1 MRSPSRVRFAVV
13 GAGAIGDVH
22 ARAIR
27 SLPEV
32 AELRLVVSTRE
43 ATARRL
49 AEAQG
54 VTGWSTDYQ
63 AVLADPEVD
72 AVSIC
77 TPSGT
82 HADLAVAG
90 LRAGKHVMV
99 EKPIDISLE
108 AADRIIAA
116 ERASGAKVAVVSQHR
131 FDPSTERV
139 VAAIQAGELG
149 RLTSGVAATAWWRG
163 QSYYDS
169 GRWRGTWAM
178 DGGGAVMNQTIHTID
193 LLLAMLGV
201 PTEVFAYS
209 GRLAHERV
217 EVEDTAV
224 AVVRFAGGA
233 LGIIHGTTAAYPGL
247 DASVRV
253 FGTKG
258 SAVISDDELVYFHHN
273 PGPAP
278 ELAMPLPM
286 TETNQVTGAERLAAA
301 DGPRLGAAHV
311 AQFADFVDAIG
322 SGRPVRVGTKE
333 ARAVLAVVSAST
345 GRRRPARRSRSSL
358 AERQAA
364 AARCGAP
371 AVSSARRPRAPSW
384 PGPCT
389 APSLGP
395 TAAWSR
401 RPG

>member
-54 VTGWSTDYQ
+54 ATGWSTDYQ

-82 HADLAVAG
+82 HADLAVAA

-333 ARAVLAVVSAST
+333 ARAVLAVVLSLYRSAASGT
-345 GRRRPARRSRSSL
+345 PVPI
-358 AERQAA
+358 E
-364 AARCGAP
+364 
-371 AVSSARRPRAPSW
+371 
-384 PGPCT
+384 PG
-389 APSLGP
+389 
-395 TAAWSR
+395 
-401 RPG
+401 

>member
-1 MRSPSRVRFAVV
+1 MSSHTIVRFAVV
-13 GAGAIGDVH
+13 GAGVIGEVH

-27 SLPEV
+27 SLPDV

-54 VTGWSTDYQ
+54 ATGWSADYQ

-82 HADLAVAG
+82 HADLAVAA
-90 LRAGKHVMV
+90 LQAGKHVMV
-99 EKPIDISLE
+99 EKPIDVSLD

-131 FDPSTERV
+131 FDPATEQV
-139 VAAIQAGELG
+139 VAAIQAGDLG
-149 RLTSGVAATAWWRG
+149 RLTSGIASTAWWRG
-163 QSYYDS
+163 QTYYDS

-178 DGGGAVMNQTIHTID
+178 DGGGAIMNQTIHTID
-193 LLLAMLGV
+193 LLVAMLGV
-201 PTEVFAYS
+201 PTEVFAYAA
-209 GRLAHERV
+209 RLAHERV

-233 LGIIHGTTAAYPGL
+233 LGMIHGTTAAYPGL

-253 FGTKG
+253 FGTEG
-258 SAVISDDELVYFHHN
+258 SAVISDDRLVYFHHN

-278 ELAMPLPM
+278 ELTMPLPM
-286 TETNQVTGAERLAAA
+286 TETNQISGTDTLTA
-301 DGPRLGAAHV
+301 DQHHLGAAHS
-311 AQFADFVDAIG
+311 AQFADFVDAIR
-322 SGRPVRVGTKE
+322 SARPVRVGTRE
-333 ARAVLAVVSAST
+333 ARAVLAVVLGLYRSAASGT
-345 GRRRPARRSRSSL
+345 PVPIEHG
-358 AERQAA
+358 
-364 AARCGAP
+364 
-371 AVSSARRPRAPSW
+371 
-384 PGPCT
+384 
-389 APSLGP
+389 
-395 TAAWSR
+395 
-401 RPG
+401 